1 MEKLT
6 IKKQLFEKAI
16 QQQQTLVRDIQ
27 KRLSDL
33 KESITSLE
41 VGSFGGSDDARREED
56 VEDIQQEKIHLANAK
71 AELNKLEALF
81 RDVQIDAKVGVGSI
95 VKTELFNFIFAINMP
110 QIEANGERY
119 MLVSDQAPIFKALEG
134 KTVGEE
140 AQINRHHYTIKEI
153 F

>member
-95 VKTELFNFIFAINMP
+95 VKTEQFNFVFAINMP
-110 QIEANGERY
+110 QIELNNERF
-119 MLVSDQAPIFKALEG
+119 MLVSDQAPVFKALEG
-134 KTVGEE
+134 KTVGEQ
-140 AQINRHHYTIKEI
+140 AQINRHYYTIKEI